1 MGFIA
6 LHKSRVSARKTIA
19 RTKIESGQMLQF
31 RYKKVAKSGDAQ
43 PNQEVLAIV
52 TGIYPYGGSL
62 SVRKVHGLSM
72 DMVSDQHLRRLAN
85 IVGVGAINESQW
97 ELGERRGDPLKFYD
111 VKLTKVA
118 GLVDEAYRTYKMVN
132 MSQVRLLAY
141 DYGKILAPRYLGKL
155 DED

>member
-1 MGFIA
+1 MGLID

-97 ELGERRGDPLKFYD
+97 ELGARRGDQLKFYD

>member
-118 GLVDEAYRTYKMVN
+118 GLVDEAYRTYKMSN
-132 MSQVRLLAY
+132 MSQIRLLAY
-141 DYGKILAPRYLGKL
+141 DYSKIVASKFIG
-155 DED
+155 

>member
-1 MGFIA
+1 MAFLS

-118 GLVDEAYRTYKMVN
+118 GLVDEAYRTYKMAN

>member
-118 GLVDEAYRTYKMVN
+118 GLVDEAYRTYKMSN

-141 DYGKILAPRYLGKL
+141 DYSKIVASKFIG
-155 DED
+155 

>member
-1 MGFIA
+1 
-6 LHKSRVSARKTIA
+6 
-19 RTKIESGQMLQF
+19 MLQF

-85 IVGVGAINESQW
+85 IVGVGAINESEQ

-155 DED
+155 DEDQLWYHSPQ

>member
-6 LHKSRVSARKTIA
+6 LHKARVSARKTIPRSA
-19 RTKIESGQMLQF
+19 IETGQMLQF
-31 RYKKVAKSGDAQ
+31 RYKKVAKAGDAQ
-43 PNQEVLAIV
+43 PNQEVVALV
-52 TGIYPYGGSL
+52 TGMYPYGGSY

-72 DMVSDQHLRRLAN
+72 DLVSDQHLRRLAT
-85 IVGVGAINESQW
+85 VVGAGAIQEGQW

-118 GLVDEAYRTYKMVN
+118 GLVDEAYRTYKMSN

-141 DYGKILAPRYLGKL
+141 DYSKIVASKFIG
-155 DED
+155 